1 MENVECIAAVPVGL
15 TKYREGLEQ
24 IKPFDKERAAQVIDI
39 IDKAGDKCVEK
50 YGERRIYAA
59 DEFYLLSGREIP
71 QTEYYEDFLQ
81 LENGVGLWALLK
93 SDAETALEDVEEI
106 ESNRHISLATGVAAE
121 PLIKYVA
128 ELCSKKA
135 KGLKCDVYGIKND
148 FFGEKIT
155 VAGLVTATDI
165 YEQLK
170 NKDLGEELL
179 IPSAMLRKE
188 RDMFL
193 DSITVDELSEK
204 LNVKITVVEC
214 DGYSLTDAIL
224 GC

>member
-1 MENVECIAAVPVGL
+1 M
-15 TKYREGLEQ
+15 
-24 IKPFDKERAAQVIDI
+24 
-39 IDKAGDKCVEK
+39 
-50 YGERRIYAA
+50 
-59 DEFYLLSGREIP
+59 
-71 QTEYYEDFLQ
+71 
-81 LENGVGLWALLK
+81 
-93 SDAETALEDVEEI
+93 
-106 ESNRHISLATGVAAE
+106 
-121 PLIKYVA
+121 
-128 ELCSKKA
+128 
-135 KGLKCDVYGIKND
+135 
-148 FFGEKIT
+148 
-155 VAGLVTATDI
+155 VTATDI

-170 NKDLGEELL
+170 DKDLGEELL

>member
-1 MENVECIAAVPVGL
+1 
-15 TKYREGLEQ
+15 
-24 IKPFDKERAAQVIDI
+24 
-39 IDKAGDKCVEK
+39 
-50 YGERRIYAA
+50 
-59 DEFYLLSGREIP
+59 
-71 QTEYYEDFLQ
+71 
-81 LENGVGLWALLK
+81 LK
-93 SDAETALEDVEEI
+93 SDAEAALEDIEETQI
-106 ESNRHISLATGVAAE
+106 NRHISLVTGVASE

-135 KGLKCDVYGIKND
+135 KGLECDVYGIKNN
-148 FFGEKIT
+148 FFGELIT
-155 VAGLVTATDI
+155 VTGLVTATDI

-170 NKDLGEELL
+170 DKDLGEELL